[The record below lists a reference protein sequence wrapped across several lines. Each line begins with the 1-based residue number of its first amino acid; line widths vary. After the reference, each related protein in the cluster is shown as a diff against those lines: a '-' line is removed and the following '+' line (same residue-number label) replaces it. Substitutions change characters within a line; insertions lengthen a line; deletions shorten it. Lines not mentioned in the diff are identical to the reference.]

1 MANIK
6 VTYGSISRRLTI
18 SSTTTWSEIETQ
30 FRNLFNIPKEFQIIV
45 SYTDDEGDVITLSSD
60 LELQE
65 VLLNNSNNAIKFIL
79 TTSIM
84 NNLNDDN
91 NVLDDREKSTDTI
104 IDDETSNLI
113 NGVSSIQIEDP
124 NNDKTTSKYK
134 HVTITDEID
143 DPLFNQQQ
151 ETIGENSKNATESN
165 NNDNVKEK
173 NPSVEENQENQEN
186 QESQENNDYEPEI
199 IVIITRNP
207 WLHRR
212 RERFGGC
219 NPYYSCHTFGGR
231 SHSGENTYGCNRNAY
246 SRGYGCGRYYRR
258 RQQISPEIVAEKI
271 NTLHSM
277 GFFNDNL
284 EELVRKYNGNL
295 EAIIEV
301 LLFNQQNEQN
311 NENVNKQVV
320 REENNEKD
328 QPMEIEEENNKPY
341 VL

>member
-65 VLLNNSNNAIKFIL
+65 VLSNNSNNAIKFIL

-173 NPSVEENQENQEN
+173 NPSDVIHIILVTPLEE
-186 QESQENNDYEPEI
+186 DPI
-199 IVIITRNP
+199 LVKIPMDVIVTLI
-207 WLHRR
+207 LVVMD
-212 RERFGGC
+212 
-219 NPYYSCHTFGGR
+219 
-231 SHSGENTYGCNRNAY
+231 A
-246 SRGYGCGRYYRR
+246 
-258 RQQISPEIVAEKI
+258 I

-341 VL
+341 VLK